1 MDSFL
6 KMLFG
11 SYMVGG
17 EEGARRFAGGYILV
31 FVILAIVVG
40 IRLLTE

>member
-1 MDSFL
+1 MDSFM

-17 EEGARRFAGGYILV
+17 EEGARRFAGGYILA
-31 FVILAIVVG
+31 FVIVAIVVG
-40 IRLLTE
+40 IGWLTG